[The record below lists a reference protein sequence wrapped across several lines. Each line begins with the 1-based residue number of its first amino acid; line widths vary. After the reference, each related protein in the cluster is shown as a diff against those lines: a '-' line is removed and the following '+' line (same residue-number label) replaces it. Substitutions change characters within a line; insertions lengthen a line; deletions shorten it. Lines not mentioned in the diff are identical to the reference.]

1 VIRNKAGLH
10 ARAITELHGRINSF
24 ESELWI
30 EKDGERVNAKSSG
43 VGKGIGIISLLG
55 LAAGCG
61 SVIEAEALGP
71 DAEDLL
77 VAVGAAI
84 DDKFGESE

>member
-1 VIRNKAGLH
+1 VIRNKLGLH
-10 ARAITELHGRINSF
+10 ARAITELHVRINSF

-30 EKDGERVNAKSSG
+30 EKDGERVNAKPSG
-43 VGKGIGIISLLG
+43 VGKGIAMISLLG

-77 VAVGAAI
+77 VTVGAVI
-84 DDKFGESE
+84 DDKFGENE